1 MYDGPMNWLRRTG
14 IISLVAALV
23 VLLGAAGAL
32 AASASDV
39 ADEVSQTGFHL
50 EGNVSITTSDAS
62 AVVTAA
68 RNNGSRFYLIV
79 LQDAPPGGDTTF
91 AEAVLD
97 DLNVDGGTVLV
108 LSQDDVGWV
117 TDNDVVT
124 EADMDAAFSYANDQG
139 GNDADYAAA
148 FVVGLFGAQAPAT
161 TAASPATTAAASS
174 SSAGSSGG
182 GSGIVWF
189 LVFIVGVG
197 LLLFWLVRRGNK
209 QSANAAAE
217 QIAKA
222 RAAVQK
228 QVDAIAND
236 ILDMEDEVRVADN
249 QEVHQLYDQASET
262 YRTLEDRLQ
271 QADTPQELVDIS
283 NDLDVAIWQLDCAE
297 AVLDGKPKPPKP
309 EQKILEPP
317 APAPGDRVT
326 IPAPRPDYQRR
337 PSRRSS
343 YMGSGMMDILIGV
356 AGQVLTGGSTGRGR
370 GGLGSMGGLFGTSN
384 RRNSPPRSG
393 GGGGVIPGPGS
404 PVRRSS
410 PRSSARRSSGG
421 RSRGGG
427 RRRHR

>member
-1 MYDGPMNWLRRTG
+1 MNSLRRTG

-50 EGNVSITTSDAS
+50 EGNVSITASDAS

-228 QVDAIAND
+228 QVDAI
-236 ILDMEDEVRVADN
+236 
-249 QEVHQLYDQASET
+249 
-262 YRTLEDRLQ
+262 
-271 QADTPQELVDIS
+271 
-283 NDLDVAIWQLDCAE
+283 
-297 AVLDGKPKPPKP
+297 
-309 EQKILEPP
+309 
-317 APAPGDRVT
+317 
-326 IPAPRPDYQRR
+326 
-337 PSRRSS
+337 
-343 YMGSGMMDILIGV
+343 
-356 AGQVLTGGSTGRGR
+356 
-370 GGLGSMGGLFGTSN
+370 
-384 RRNSPPRSG
+384 
-393 GGGGVIPGPGS
+393 
-404 PVRRSS
+404 
-410 PRSSARRSSGG
+410 
-421 RSRGGG
+421 
-427 RRRHR
+427 